1 MREAVRSGRPLQIT
15 DPEATRYF
23 MTASEAVA
31 RVLRADLLGR
41 AAEPYWLDMGEPV
54 RIADLVSRRF
64 ELESRAGHSA
74 VPIEVIGLRPGE
86 KRRESLSDPHLV
98 FERTL
103 DRRIRAA
110 RERAVPAG
118 EVREVVRRLRRA
130 TTRADDERTLEILA
144 SAVAGFVPSAEAQ
157 AAARAATT
165 LAAPRRRVKVKQGG
179 RAA

>member
-1 MREAVRSGRPLQIT
+1 
-15 DPEATRYF
+15 
-23 MTASEAVA
+23 
-31 RVLRADLLGR
+31 
-41 AAEPYWLDMGEPV
+41 MGEPV
-54 RIADLVSRRF
+54 RIADLVSRLF